1 MSSAMALTRRQQLKL
16 LGVWACASSLPLAT
30 GCGDAQAEAYDEVRR
45 RVLLKEL
52 PNDVSSLAAT
62 HLAFEEGKQV
72 RVVGRIFSALGSPFH
87 PDVASFNL
95 IELPKPGHNHDD
107 PGDCPFCKRD
117 MENATTAVVQIVD
130 EAGNVLKPSADK
142 LLGLSKNQD
151 IVVDGTA
158 TKVGDIMMVSAKA
171 IHILSPENSLD
182 FAKRIHAAPNVARRS
197 ASADIHSLSTSK
209 RIFG

>member
-1 MSSAMALTRRQQLKL
+1 MNNSAQF
-16 LGVWACASSLPLAT
+16 SLPLAA

-45 RVLLKEL
+45 RVLLKVV

-72 RVVGRIFSALGSPFH
+72 RVVGRIFSALGSPFD

-117 MENATTAVVQIVD
+117 MENAATAVIQIVD
-130 EAGNVLKPSADK
+130 KAGNVLKPSADK

-151 IVVDGTA
+151 IVVEGTA
-158 TKVGDIMMVSAKA
+158 TKVGDIIIVSAEA
-171 IHILSPENSLD
+171 IHVLSPEHSLD

-197 ASADIHSLSTSK
+197 ASAHAHSHPT
-209 RIFG
+209 